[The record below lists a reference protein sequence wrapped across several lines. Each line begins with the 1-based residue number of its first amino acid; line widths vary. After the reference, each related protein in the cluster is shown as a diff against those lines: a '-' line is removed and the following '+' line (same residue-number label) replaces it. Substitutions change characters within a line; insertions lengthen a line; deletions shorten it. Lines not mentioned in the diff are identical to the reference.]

1 MSLARRY
8 QMCGEPEPFSLV
20 IMFTPDD
27 FVVNEEEIYLRG
39 RAIQLCKEYAENS
52 STLDAI
58 KAIGEELMLE
68 GLANME
74 IFEDTIEMLEEQ
86 NFGAPLSTTDRR
98 VIIAYHNLIRKTAG
112 KGCVTLPRGVGAC
125 SVIPFLPLI
134 LEATE
139 MQMRA
144 EIVSD
149 GQSYQY
155 VESDIKSDIAKCVEE
170 PEMWKEVSVLEL
182 LNSTIPAMNQVVGPK
197 SQPLVQVVSSKD
209 RKLKWRESCDGDE
222 LRGEEIFTC
231 ERGQKFYVRTGTDI
245 RVIYEARPEP
255 WKEMVLGQFLSEYRL
270 LKRNSREADT
280 ASSKL
285 GEVAEATSQVAGCEG
300 ATAPQRMQL
309 TNERMVVRRSQGK
322 RAIPH
327 LLYHGTTSKY
337 SNCLLWTPW
346 QHLEEVEPHQ
356 EEEETDN
363 QKKTRLSIFPMSK
376 FPSSQEDEM

>member
-39 RAIQLCKEYAENS
+39 RAIQLCKEYAENTT
-52 STLDAI
+52 TLDAI

-98 VIIAYHNLIRKTAG
+98 VIIAYHNLIRKTAR

-363 QKKTRLSIFPMSK
+363 QKNIRLSIFPMSK